1 MNQIATTQNTPK
13 QLERLA
19 AQRELYSSA
28 KRLFSLQI
36 IGNVFIPL
44 TLSLVSTFYRNL
56 SVYVAIYGTCFF
68 IIDSILVEPVIKRRK
83 TRAAKIQELFDS
95 DVLEVSRSPFKTV
108 EDVTVEEVLTHY
120 DAHRKIESNIEKIK
134 NWYNANLSALDISIA
149 RIICQRINYSWECGL
164 RSAYGNLLKVI
175 NVLLPLVVFLIALFT
190 NLSLE
195 QTALIGG
202 GLLPLF
208 RFLTKQYQE
217 NKEASEKLTKLNNY
231 FNKLWERLLRGEID
245 EKELEEAASRIQD
258 EIYDNRIKS
267 PLIPDRFYGFYRPK
281 EETLMTKTADSL
293 VAEFTESRAGKLVN
307 N

>member
-1 MNQIATTQNTPK
+1 MNQIATVQNTQK

-44 TLSLVSTFYRNL
+44 TLSLVSTFHGNL
-56 SVYVAIYGTCFF
+56 SVYVAIYGICFF
-68 IIDSILVEPVIKRRK
+68 IIDSILIEPVIKQRK
-83 TRAAKIQELFDS
+83 TKAAKIQELFDS
-95 DVLEVSRSPFKTV
+95 DVLELSKSPFKTV
-108 EDVTVEEVLTHY
+108 EDVTVEEVLTHF

-134 NWYNANLSALDISIA
+134 NWYDADLDALDISDA
-149 RIICQRINYSWECGL
+149 RLICQRINYSWECGL
-164 RSAYGNLLKVI
+164 RSAYGNLLKII
-175 NVLLPLVVFLIALFT
+175 NVLLPLAVFITALFV
-190 NLSLE
+190 NLSIE

-217 NKEASEKLTKLNNY
+217 NKEASEKLTRLNNY
-231 FNKLWERLLRGEID
+231 FDKLWGRLLKGEID
-245 EKELEEAASRIQD
+245 KKEMEEAARRIQD

-267 PLIPDRFYGFYRPK
+267 PLIPDRFYRFYRPK
-281 EETLMTKTADSL
+281 EESLMTKTANTL
-293 VAEFTESRAGKLVN
+293 VAELIESRTEAKI
-307 N
+307 

>member
-1 MNQIATTQNTPK
+1 MNQIATVQNTQR

-28 KRLFSLQI
+28 KKLFSLQI
-36 IGNVFIPL
+36 IGNLFIPL
-44 TLSLVSTFYRNL
+44 TLSVVSTFHRNL
-56 SVYVAIYGTCFF
+56 SVYVAIYGICFF
-68 IIDSILVEPVIKRRK
+68 IIDNILIDPVIKQRK
-83 TRAAKIQELFDS
+83 TKATKIQELFDS
-95 DVLEVSRSPFKTV
+95 DVLELSKSPFKTV

-134 NWYNANLSALDISIA
+134 NWYNADLHTLDISVA
-149 RIICQRINYSWECGL
+149 RLICQRINYSWECGL
-164 RSAYGNLLKVI
+164 RSAYGNLLKII
-175 NVLLPLVVFLIALFT
+175 NVLLPLAVIITALFT

-217 NKEASEKLTKLNNY
+217 NKEASDKLTRLNNY
-231 FNKLWERLLRGEID
+231 FHKLWERLLKGEID
-245 EKELEEAASRIQD
+245 EGEIEEAARRIQD

-267 PLIPDRFYGFYRPK
+267 PLIPDRFYRLYRPK
-281 EETLMTKTADSL
+281 EETLMTKTADTL
-293 VAEFTESRAGKLVN
+293 AAEFNESRA
-307 N
+307 